1 VQSAFTSIKHTKTW
15 GKASLLFYCIAN
27 FSPIS
32 QQFVGLHFP
41 TSSDKKWNTTQLATI
56 VHSVALRSFVL
67 IDLPVR
73 AKITQILNSNT
84 MKAKLIGKKTQLKKI
99 LVPQIKNF

>member
-1 VQSAFTSIKHTKTW
+1 M
-15 GKASLLFYCIAN
+15 
-27 FSPIS
+27 
-32 QQFVGLHFP
+32 
-41 TSSDKKWNTTQLATI
+41 ATI